1 MPGVPPL
8 DVQEKRDGLP
18 PGFLQQL
25 VDDGVLGV
33 AYGQRMADV
42 DVLLDLVPQDVP
54 IEAVVADRFALAM
67 LADAVSARG
76 YPDPEFVINQ
86 WSTSSTAIAAFRS
99 CVLDGEMSMSAEG
112 RLLASVSVSQ
122 ASVESDS
129 SGSTRMKKGHR
140 RQRDDV
146 AQSLV
151 LAAMLVVR
159 WRRVA
164 QTPPAVYTLSASA

>member
-1 MPGVPPL
+1 MLRHLCPVFRRWTFK
-8 DVQEKRDGLP
+8 EKRDGLP

-42 DVLLDLVPQDVP
+42 DVLLDLIPQDVP

-86 WSTSSTAIAAFRS
+86 WSTSSTAIAAFQVVR
-99 CVLDGEMSMSAEG
+99 V
-112 RLLASVSVSQ
+112 
-122 ASVESDS
+122 
-129 SGSTRMKKGHR
+129 R
-140 RQRDDV
+140 RADV
-146 AQSLV
+146 ARDTGPSAGV
-151 LAAMLVVR
+151 CV
-159 WRRVA
+159 RVA
-164 QTPPAVYTLSASA
+164 GQR